1 MTKKPMTN
9 LPHLLVVEDEPKV
22 ALFLKKGL
30 ESQGFILTIAPDGAT
45 ARPLIETGAFDVLVL
60 DVGLPDTSGLEL
72 AQLARA
78 RNARQPILMLTAFD
92 TTADKLMGFEAG
104 ADDYLAKPFDFLELV
119 ARIRALLRRAAAL
132 PPANANAGADPP
144 AEILRLAD
152 LELDMGAKV
161 ARRQG
166 RTIDLTARELALL
179 EYLMRNPGRVLSKVD
194 IAERVWEINFDTGT
208 NTIEVYISY
217 LRGKIDRDSPLK
229 LIHTVH
235 GIGYVMKE
243 K

>member
-1 MTKKPMTN
+1 MTT

-30 ESQGFILTIAPDGAT
+30 ESQGFTLTMAADGAT
-45 ARPLIETGAFDVLVL
+45 ARPLIETSAFDLLIL
-60 DVGLPDTSGLEL
+60 DVGLPDVSGLDL
-72 AQLARA
+72 AQLARS

-104 ADDYLAKPFDFLELV
+104 ADDYLAKPFEFLELV
-119 ARIRALLRRAAAL
+119 ARIRALLRRAATL
-132 PPANANAGADPP
+132 PPANANTGADPP
-144 AEILRLAD
+144 AEILRVAD

-194 IAERVWEINFDTGT
+194 IAERIWEINFDTGT

-217 LRGKIDRDSPLK
+217 LRGKIDKESPVK

-235 GIGYVMKE
+235 GIGYVLKE

>member
-1 MTKKPMTN
+1 MTDTPR
-9 LPHLLVVEDEPKV
+9 LLVVEDEPKV

-30 ESQGFILTIAPDGAT
+30 ESQQFAITIAPDGAT
-45 ARPLIETGAFDVLVL
+45 ARPLIETGAFDLLIL
-60 DVGLPDTSGLEL
+60 DVGLPDVSGLDL

-92 TTADKLMGFEAG
+92 TTADKLLGFEAG
-104 ADDYLAKPFDFLELV
+104 ADDYLAKPFEFLELV
-119 ARIRALLRRAAAL
+119 ARIRALLRRAATL
-132 PPANANAGADPP
+132 PIANGNTEPP
-144 AEILRLAD
+144 AEILRVAD

-194 IAERVWEINFDTGT
+194 IAERVWDINFDTGT

-217 LRGKIDRDSPLK
+217 LRAKIDKESPVK

-235 GIGYVMKE
+235 GIGYVLKE